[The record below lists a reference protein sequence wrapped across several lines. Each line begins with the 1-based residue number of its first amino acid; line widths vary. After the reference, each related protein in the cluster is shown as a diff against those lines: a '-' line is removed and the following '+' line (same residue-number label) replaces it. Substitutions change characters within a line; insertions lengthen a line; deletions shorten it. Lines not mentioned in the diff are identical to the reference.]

1 MKKILCSALV
11 ILAACSPNNKT
22 ETAVASSASAG
33 TTPQAEGGGS
43 MVKMAGTVH
52 FSFEQAEFVAQGKH
66 YFILKGQDLIG
77 KVQEKRQSGAYNV
90 TLDNVC
96 IQGKVLTKEQ
106 NKGNGFGPLERYEQA
121 VEVEGLC

>member
-1 MKKILCSALV
+1 M
-11 ILAACSPNNKT
+11 T
-22 ETAVASSASAG
+22 
-33 TTPQAEGGGS
+33 
-43 MVKMAGTVH
+43 GTVH

-66 YFILKGQDLIG
+66 YFILKGQGLIG
-77 KVQEKRQSGAYNV
+77 KVQEKRQSGAAYNV
-90 TLDNVC
+90 TLDNIC